1 VFSADFLIEYATVQT
16 FRNETDSEEG
26 YSGHTLEPMSGDEG
40 YYIEAMTALF
50 GSAVEHNVCH
60 VTFTLPPV
68 PEEELG
74 NSVGGRLVDA
84 VVGGEFP
91 LEICIGE
98 IVDGEGVDFL
108 FHDP

>member
-1 VFSADFLIEYATVQT
+1 
-16 FRNETDSEEG
+16 
-26 YSGHTLEPMSGDEG
+26 MSGDEG

-50 GSAVEHNVCH
+50 GSAVEHYVCH
-60 VTFTLPPV
+60 VTFTLPPL

-84 VVGGEFP
+84 VVGEFP
-91 LEICIGE
+91 LELCIGE
-98 IVDGEGVDFL
+98 IVDGDRVDFL